1 MEYIIEKKN
10 NEDELIHYGV
20 LGMKWGVH
28 KGRVTASTENAIGD
42 KYTNR
47 QKNRMTKQAT
57 KLLSKKRKTYEV
69 LSKQSENRSIKAK
82 NDIAA
87 KQYYNQS
94 KINKEIAEMYK
105 TRINDIETGKIKA
118 GKDFVVNS
126 IYSSNILLDAAGLL
140 NVKTERRIDYNN

>member
-1 MEYIIEKKN
+1 
-10 NEDELIHYGV
+10 
-20 LGMKWGVH
+20 MKWGVH

-82 NDIAA
+82 
-87 KQYYNQS
+87 K
-94 KINKEIAEMYK
+94 
-105 TRINDIETGKIKA
+105 
-118 GKDFVVNS
+118 
-126 IYSSNILLDAAGLL
+126 
-140 NVKTERRIDYNN
+140 